1 MPETKRF
8 YYFTPTRYALED
20 IKEQRVKVAEMG
32 KANDPYEM
40 LPAMWN
46 DPIERMALLGLQ
58 KYISGKYKIVCLSE
72 TYKDPSLWGHYADRC
87 QGICLGFDIEVHK
100 EERSRIITKMEYVRD
115 RKDMSYFG
123 ISFVDGK
130 PEIIGDKVATLMHYK
145 SHHWEHEKEWRM
157 WFTDD
162 RLQLVVRQS
171 LITG

>member
-72 TYKDPSLWGHYADRC
+72 T
-87 QGICLGFDIEVHK
+87 
-100 EERSRIITKMEYVRD
+100 
-115 RKDMSYFG
+115 
-123 ISFVDGK
+123 
-130 PEIIGDKVATLMHYK
+130 
-145 SHHWEHEKEWRM
+145 
-157 WFTDD
+157 
-162 RLQLVVRQS
+162 
-171 LITG
+171 